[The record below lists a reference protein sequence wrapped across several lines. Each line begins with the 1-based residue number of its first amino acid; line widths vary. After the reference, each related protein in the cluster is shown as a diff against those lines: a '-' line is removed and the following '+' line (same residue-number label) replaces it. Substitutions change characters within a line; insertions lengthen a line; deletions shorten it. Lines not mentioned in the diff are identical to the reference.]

1 MSKNFEWVTP
11 DSDLLERESTKVQPP
26 KLYNVVLN
34 NDDYTPMDFVIEVLE
49 RFFSY
54 DIDKATQIMLKV
66 HYEGKAVCGTY
77 SAEIAETKVA
87 QVTMYARENEHPLL
101 CTMEQA

>member
-49 RFFSY
+49 RFFSH
-54 DIDKATQIMLKV
+54 DIDKATQIMLQV
-66 HYEGKAVCGTY
+66 HYEGKAICAHT
-77 SAEIAETKVA
+77 A
-87 QVTMYARENEHPLL
+87 QKLPK
-101 CTMEQA
+101 QK